1 MTFNVTKSN
10 TGIVDYGIATRPFP
24 GELESGDLY
33 AVITRPYGAIIAVV
47 DGLGHG
53 YEAALAA
60 KVAINTVTAQAHL
73 PLVQVVKACHEALV
87 RTRGAAM
94 AIASLDEG
102 ERSLTWLSIG
112 NVAGVLLRASSQG
125 DVEREHI
132 MMRGGVVGQRLPPLR
147 APTLPLRKGDVLMF
161 ATDGIRN
168 GFYDEVN
175 LGGALQETAQRILL
189 KYGKVTDDALVL
201 VGRWNGRPGTD
212 SCDHS

>member
-1 MTFNVTKSN
+1 M
-10 TGIVDYGIATRPFP
+10 
-24 GELESGDLY
+24 ESGDLY
-33 AVITRPYGAIIAVV
+33 VVITRPYGAIIAVV

-125 DVEREHI
+125 AVEREHI
-132 MMRGGVVGQRLPPLR
+132 MMRGGVVGQRLPSLR
-147 APTLPLRKGDVLMF
+147 TTTLPLREGDIVMF
-161 ATDGIRN
+161 ATDGVRN

-175 LGGALQETAQRILL
+175 LVEALQETADHILL

-201 VGRWNGRPGTD
+201 VGRWNGRPGT
-212 SCDHS
+212 HSHD